1 MSIVMLSQMME
12 EWDRLVVVD
21 DIEMLLGSQVVC
33 ITSEFGLPSAFS
45 FCSIM
50 SSVCFFRN

>member
-21 DIEMLLGSQVVC
+21 DIEMLLGSQVVG

>member
-1 MSIVMLSQMME
+1 MMG

-21 DIEMLLGSQVVC
+21 HIRMLLGSQVVG

-45 FCSIM
+45 FYSIM
-50 SSVCFFRN
+50 SSVCFFRK